1 LSEIGIVPAALSRRL
16 AVTTK
21 PGVDSSPLF
30 PEVQMVRPRLLGL
43 AVLLGLTVLPLAG
56 CREAAIRYNARYSAQ
71 VSALSQQEMPRA
83 LPIPVDGVAASHL
96 KNTWG
101 SAREGHRHQGID
113 IFAPRNT
120 PVRSATAGI
129 VETKGMRGLGGQVVT
144 ISGPGGYRLYYAH
157 LEDFGPQETGDWVE
171 AGEVIGYVGNSGNA
185 AISSTHLHYGIYEPS
200 GKALNPY
207 TFLKG
212 GQPFSMQVEPAT
224 LEMQTAQTLAAAK

>member
-1 LSEIGIVPAALSRRL
+1 MA
-16 AVTTK
+16 
-21 PGVDSSPLF
+21 
-30 PEVQMVRPRLLGL
+30 RPRLLGL

-56 CREAAIRYNARYSAQ
+56 CREAAIRYNTRYN
-71 VSALSQQEMPRA
+71 ALVQQEMPRS
-83 LPIPVDGVAASHL
+83 LSIPVDGVTAGLL

-101 SAREGHRHQGID
+101 YAREGHRHQGID

-157 LEDFGPQETGDWVE
+157 LEDFGPQEVGDWVE
-171 AGEVIGYVGNSGNA
+171 AGEVIGTVGNSGNA

-200 GKALNPY
+200 GRAVNPY
-207 TFLKG
+207 PFLKN
-212 GQPFSMQVEPAT
+212 GQPFAPRAQT
-224 LEMQTAQTLAAAK
+224 QTAAR

>member
-1 LSEIGIVPAALSRRL
+1 MPPES
-16 AVTTK
+16 
-21 PGVDSSPLF
+21 GVSKTPLF
-30 PEVQMVRPRLLGL
+30 QEVKMARPRLLGL

-56 CREAAIRYNARYSAQ
+56 CREAAIRYNTRYN
-71 VSALSQQEMPRA
+71 ALVQQEMPRS
-83 LPIPVDGVAASHL
+83 LSIPVDGVTAGLL

-101 SAREGHRHQGID
+101 YAREGHRHQGID

-157 LEDFGPQETGDWVE
+157 LEDFGPQEVGDWVE
-171 AGEVIGYVGNSGNA
+171 AGEVIGTVGNSGNA

-200 GKALNPY
+200 GRAVNPY
-207 TFLKG
+207 PFLKN
-212 GQPFSMQVEPAT
+212 GQPFAPRAQT
-224 LEMQTAQTLAAAK
+224 QTAAR

>member
-1 LSEIGIVPAALSRRL
+1 MIPTE
-16 AVTTK
+16 
-21 PGVDSSPLF
+21 PGSGENPLLQ
-30 PEVQMVRPRLLGL
+30 EVKMARPRLLGL

-56 CREAAIRYNARYSAQ
+56 CREAALRYNNRYNAL
-71 VSALSQQEMPRA
+71 VQQEMPRS
-83 LPIPVDGVAASHL
+83 LSIPVDGVTANLL

-129 VETKGMRGLGGQVVT
+129 VENKGMRGLGGQVVT

-157 LEDFGPQETGDWVE
+157 LEDFGPQEVGDWVE
-171 AGEVIGYVGNSGNA
+171 AGEIIGTVGNSGNA

-200 GKALNPY
+200 GKAVNPY
-207 TFLKG
+207 PFLKN
-212 GQPFSMQVEPAT
+212 GQPFAPRAQT
-224 LEMQTAQTLAAAK
+224 QTAAK